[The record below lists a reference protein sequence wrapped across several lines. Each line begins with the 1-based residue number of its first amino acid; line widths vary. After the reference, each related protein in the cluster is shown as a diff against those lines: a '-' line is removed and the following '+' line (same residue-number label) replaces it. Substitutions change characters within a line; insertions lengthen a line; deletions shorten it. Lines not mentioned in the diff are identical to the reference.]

1 VTPEEDELTSAAIT
15 EQVLAANRRF
25 YEALEALDIAA
36 MEACWSPAAGVA
48 CLHPGRP
55 WQRGW
60 DEVSSGWE
68 VILSNTGYIEFEI
81 VDVEVTVND
90 PVAWVTCVERITS
103 AAGEGGVGAAEVA
116 ATNLF
121 VLDSTGWRIALH
133 HASPILGSVTLEEG

>member
-1 VTPEEDELTSAAIT
+1 MTSFAIT

-25 YEALEALDIAA
+25 YDALEALDIAA

-48 CLHPGRP
+48 CLHPGGP

-60 DEVSSGWE
+60 EAVSSGWE
-68 VILSNTGYIEFEI
+68 VILANTGYIEFEI
-81 VDVEVTVND
+81 VEEEVTVND

-103 AAGEGGVGAAEVA
+103 AAGEGSRAAAEVA

-133 HASPILGSVTLEEG
+133 HASPIIRPAPVEEDE

>member
-1 VTPEEDELTSAAIT
+1 MTSSAIT

-25 YEALEALDIAA
+25 YDALEALDIGA

-48 CLHPGRP
+48 CLHPGGP

-60 DEVSSGWE
+60 EAVSAGWE
-68 VILSNTGYIEFEI
+68 VILANTGYIEFEI
-81 VDVEVTVND
+81 VEEEVTVND

-103 AAGEGGVGAAEVA
+103 AAGEGGRATADVA

-133 HASPILGSVTLEEG
+133 HASPVIRPAPVEEA

>member
-1 VTPEEDELTSAAIT
+1 LTSTAIT

-25 YEALEALDIAA
+25 YDALEALDIAA
-36 MEACWSPAAGVA
+36 MEACWSTAAGVA
-48 CLHPGRP
+48 CLHPGGP

-60 DEVSSGWE
+60 EAVFSGWE
-68 VILSNTGYIEFEI
+68 VILANTGYIEFEI
-81 VDVEVTVND
+81 VDEEVTVND

-103 AAGEGGVGAAEVA
+103 AAGEGGRAAAEVA

-133 HASPILGSVTLEEG
+133 HASPVIRPAPMEEE

>member
-1 VTPEEDELTSAAIT
+1 MTRSAIT
-15 EQVLAANRRF
+15 AQVLAANQRF
-25 YEALEALDIAA
+25 YDALEALDIAA
-36 MEACWSPAAGVA
+36 MEACWSPAPGVA
-48 CLHPGRP
+48 CLHPGMP

-68 VILSNTGYIEFEI
+68 VILANTGYIEFEI

-103 AAGEGGVGAAEVA
+103 AAPEGAGTAAAEVA

-121 VLDSTGWRIALH
+121 VLDATGWRIALH
-133 HASPILGSVTLEEG
+133 HASLIIRPGHGEEG

>member
-1 VTPEEDELTSAAIT
+1 MSSPAIT
-15 EQVLAANRRF
+15 EQVREANRRF
-25 YEALEALDIAA
+25 YDALEALDIVA
-36 MEACWSPAAGVA
+36 MEACWSAAPGVA
-48 CLHPGRP
+48 CLHPGGP

-60 DEVSSGWE
+60 DAVSAGWE

-103 AAGEGGVGAAEVA
+103 SAEGGGSAAAEVA

-121 VLDSTGWRIALH
+121 VLDATGWRIALH
-133 HASPILGSVTLEEG
+133 HASPIIRPGMGEGAS

>member
-1 VTPEEDELTSAAIT
+1 MTSAAIT
-15 EQVLAANRRF
+15 EQVREANRRF
-25 YEALEALDIAA
+25 YDALEALDIVA
-36 MEACWSPAAGVA
+36 MEACWSPAPGVA
-48 CLHPGRP
+48 CLHPGGP

-60 DEVSSGWE
+60 DAVSAGWE
-68 VILSNTGYIEFEI
+68 LILANTGYIEFEI

-103 AAGEGGVGAAEVA
+103 AAGEGGETAAAEVA

-133 HASPILGSVTLEEG
+133 HASPIIRPGFPEGDE